1 MIRRHGYWL
10 RALLM
15 LVDGLFAVG
24 LFVVLSVARFGTDWA
39 VYWRLVIPEP
49 LAFLALFAVGW
60 IAVLAFHGLYR
71 PRARWSIRSEAADL
85 ARATVVMALLCLSVL
100 FFFKLPD
107 VSRLFLLFLFPT
119 QFVLALGTRAALR
132 LGFRWLREHGYNA
145 RFVVIVGAG
154 PRGQAFARRLAE
166 HPELGLNVL
175 GYVDDEA
182 TFDLAA
188 DAPLL
193 GRLDDL
199 PTILHERVV
208 DEVAI
213 CLPFSQWN
221 LVDAIARIS
230 EEEGKIVRVPM
241 DVLDHAFAAG
251 KMEELDGVPVFSI
264 VSGPDRLLALALKRA
279 LDLAGS
285 LAALVLL
292 SPVALAVAIAIR
304 AKDGSPVLFRQTR
317 VGLHGRPFRVVKF
330 RTMVADAEARYSE
343 VVDRS
348 DPRAFK
354 LDDDPRVTPL
364 GAFLRRTSL
373 DELPQLWNVLRG
385 EMSLVGPRPA
395 PPREVEGYDVWHRR
409 RLSMKP
415 GITGL
420 WQVTARSDD
429 SFERRATLDLDY
441 IDRWSLWLDVKI
453 LARTIPA
460 ALEGR

>member
-15 LVDGLFAVG
+15 LVDGLIAVG
-24 LFVVLSVARFGTDWA
+24 LFVVLSVLRFGTDWA

-175 GYVDDEA
+175 GYVDDED

-285 LAALVLL
+285 LAALILL
-292 SPVALAVAIAIR
+292 SPVALAVGIAIR
-304 AKDGSPVLFRQTR
+304 AKDGPPILFRQTR